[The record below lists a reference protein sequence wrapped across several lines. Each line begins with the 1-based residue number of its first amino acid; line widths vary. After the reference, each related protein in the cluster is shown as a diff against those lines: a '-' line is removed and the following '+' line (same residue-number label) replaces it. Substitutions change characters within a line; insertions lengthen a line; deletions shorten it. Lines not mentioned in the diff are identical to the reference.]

1 MRKLEK
7 SREREK
13 GRGGYIIPFKNSVKK
28 MRKLEERGGC
38 IIPFGAMYACIESK
52 YIYIYIRKGCGGIR
66 FRERGIDDKEKLSRF
81 PRFIS

>member
-52 YIYIYIRKGCGGIR
+52 YIYIYIYIYT
-66 FRERGIDDKEKLSRF
+66 
-81 PRFIS
+81 

>member
-28 MRKLEERGGC
+28 MRKLEKSREREKGRGTRRVYYSIWRNVC
-38 IIPFGAMYACIESK
+38 VYREQI
-52 YIYIYIRKGCGGIR
+52 YIYIYIYV
-66 FRERGIDDKEKLSRF
+66 RGVEESGF
-81 PRFIS
+81 ESVG